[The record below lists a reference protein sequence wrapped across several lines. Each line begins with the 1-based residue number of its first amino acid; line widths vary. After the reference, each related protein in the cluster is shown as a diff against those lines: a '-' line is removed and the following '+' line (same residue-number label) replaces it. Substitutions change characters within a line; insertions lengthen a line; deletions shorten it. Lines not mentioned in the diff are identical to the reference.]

1 VIVYEILF
9 YYVRNIS
16 AFSESFN
23 EYSTYWLSDDW
34 ERLIENLSTFSM
46 TENFKTADTSDSV
59 SLFLND
65 VSEADE
71 RFERLIDNN
80 NLTYQQRIVKM
91 IKM

>member
-1 VIVYEILF
+1 
-9 YYVRNIS
+9 
-16 AFSESFN
+16 
-23 EYSTYWLSDDW
+23 
-34 ERLIENLSTFSM
+34 M